1 MAENAPET
9 TNKELELREAR
20 RREAEE
26 RRERQRLSKPFSM
39 PPIAMSRTGLNQD
52 EVDFFKTNGFL
63 IKEALLE
70 NKIVGTAL
78 DRAWQQL
85 TDRVPANPSSD
96 WRIDRADRSS
106 WRNPRWAKMQD
117 PPTEGPFEGRQPIAH
132 HGATVKIHDVGADPF
147 FVDLLPNHPSV
158 REIGTALLGD
168 LRENHRTRG
177 LYALFPTDRPG
188 EAHGRELGPHSD
200 RVCQQLNICAYL
212 DDVRPRN
219 GGFTVYPGSH
229 RRTFKC
235 HETES
240 NWSPRAGFGTTLAE
254 IAQTI
259 EPWELVAPAGS
270 VIFWHGR
277 TVHSGGI
284 HRGDDIRWALFG
296 DYQRDEP
303 VLSDDAHRAVG
314 QYEWFKDT
322 RLVENDAPVPEDVA
336 EDAMWNHWRLDRI
349 DR

>member
-1 MAENAPET
+1 MAENASRT
-9 TNKELELREAR
+9 TEEELELAEARKREA
-20 RREAEE
+20 AE
-26 RRERQRLSKPFSM
+26 RRERQLLSTPFSM
-39 PPIAMSRTGLNQD
+39 PSIATSRHGINQA
-52 EVDFFKTNGFL
+52 EIDFFKTNGFL
-63 IKEALLE
+63 IKEKLLDDDL
-70 NKIVGTAL
+70 VQTAL
-78 DRAWQQL
+78 DRAWQEL
-85 TDRVPANPSSD
+85 TERVPCDPASD
-96 WRIDRADRSS
+96 WRIDRADRST
-106 WRNPRWAKMQD
+106 WRNPRWAKM
-117 PPTEGPFEGRQPIAH
+117 PEVPTTGPYEGRQPIAH
-132 HGATVKIHDVGADPF
+132 HGTTVKIHDVGGDALL
-147 FVDLLPNHPSV
+147 VDLLPNHPAV
-158 REIGTALLGD
+158 RAIGTALLGE
-168 LRENHRTRG
+168 LRGNQRTRG
-177 LYALFPTDRPG
+177 LYALFPSDKHG

-200 RVCQQLNICAYL
+200 RVCQQLNVCAYL

-229 RRTFKC
+229 RRTFWF

-240 NWSPRAGFGTTLAE
+240 NWSPRAGFGTTLSE

-259 EPWELVAPAGS
+259 EPLELTGPAGS

-296 DYQRDEP
+296 DYQRNEP

-322 RLVENDAPVPEDVA
+322 RLVENDAPVPEDVV
-336 EDAMWNHWRLDRI
+336 EDAMWDHWRLDTI